1 MLGAFYHFPKITEAI
16 YYELRF
22 SEWEL
27 TTGTNVYYLV
37 GDLYFLSVLL
47 GVPSQPKRSLG
58 SLWLIW
64 HAQYLESI
72 EVPGKEVTPA
82 KNIGLEQDD
91 ILGHGFSVPG
101 PPNTR

>member
-47 GVPSQPKRSLG
+47 GVLS
-58 SLWLIW
+58 
-64 HAQYLESI
+64 
-72 EVPGKEVTPA
+72 
-82 KNIGLEQDD
+82 
-91 ILGHGFSVPG
+91 
-101 PPNTR
+101 